1 MQEQQQTHSQPD
13 LSEIKI
19 VGQGHGYDILQ
30 IVCVAALR
38 GWRSAFVC
46 VAVLRG
52 IRADTHASVT
62 AAVLDVGVKQQRPDQ
77 QQSKGVSTPPATCPL
92 PRGGRVNDC
101 SWLKRNDK
109 RVRDDRDA
117 RVATQLQ
124 ANHEIF
130 EFWPLRPCS
139 L

>member
-1 MQEQQQTHSQPD
+1 MEV
-13 LSEIKI
+13 K
-19 VGQGHGYDILQ
+19 QGCRPGPHNYALQ
-30 IVCVAALR
+30 VCVLINMNNPA
-38 GWRSAFVC
+38 
-46 VAVLRG
+46 
-52 IRADTHASVT
+52 
-62 AAVLDVGVKQQRPDQ
+62 QQ
-77 QQSKGVSTPPATCPL
+77 KGVSTPPATCPL

-101 SWLKRNDK
+101 SWLKQTDK

-124 ANHEIF
+124 PNHESF